1 MNNILKTLRS
11 IIVLGFIFYIV
22 FLFAKFLLIPI
33 FIFILIMKLL
43 RMLNVKLK
51 YKNKPTKKT
60 DDIIDVDFEEL
71 D

>member
-51 YKNKPTKKT
+51 YKNKQTKNT